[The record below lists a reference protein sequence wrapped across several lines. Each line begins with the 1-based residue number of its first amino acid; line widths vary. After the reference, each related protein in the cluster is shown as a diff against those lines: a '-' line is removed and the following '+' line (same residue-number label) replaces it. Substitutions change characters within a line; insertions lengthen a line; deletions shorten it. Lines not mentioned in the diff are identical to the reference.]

1 MQNDALIKQIEAFTK
16 PIADELNYELYYIEY
31 VKENNEFYLRIYIDK
46 EGGITLTDCENLS
59 RKVSE
64 IIDLKDPIKESYTL
78 EVSSP
83 GLNRAL
89 HTDEHFKK
97 NIGKEVSIKLK
108 NAVNG
113 QKEVKGVLKE
123 STNETI
129 IVSNEKDVLIQK
141 DTIES
146 ANREGEI

>member
-1 MQNDALIKQIEAFTK
+1 MQNDTLIKQIEAFTK

-64 IIDLKDPIKESYTL
+64 IMDINDPIKESYIL

-83 GLNRAL
+83 GLNRVL

-97 NIGKEVSIKLK
+97 NIGREVSIKLK
-108 NAVNG
+108 KAIDG
-113 QKEVKGVLKE
+113 QKEIRGILKDCTSE
-123 STNETI
+123 I
-129 IVSNEKDVLIQK
+129 VIVSNEEDVLIK
-141 DTIES
+141 KPAIKS
-146 ANREGEI
+146 ANIEGEI